1 MNLELL
7 RLLFDFGL
15 LVLILMVQLIIYPS
29 FQFYTSENLLR
40 WHKKYTLAISFVVI
54 PLMFGQLITSA
65 LQLIDER
72 NAYTIGSVIL
82 IALVWISTFTQFVPM
97 HHRINNG
104 QAKESLL
111 NQIVKRNWIR
121 TFLWT
126 CIFVWS
132 FLKML

>member
-82 IALVWISTFTQFVPM
+82 IALVWIITFTQFVPM